1 MNFSPLL
8 QTAID
13 AVKEAS
19 KIILRYYNR
28 GVAIETKPD
37 QTLVTKADKETEEV
51 IRKIIAKKYPDHG
64 FFGEES
70 GKTNV
75 QREFVWFI
83 DPIDGTNHFIR
94 KFPFFATQLA
104 LYRGTKPLIGVSYA
118 PLLDELL
125 VAEIGTGAFLNETR
139 THVSRVSSLSDA
151 FMNITSV
158 TAFERIHRLPQ
169 LVRLCEHVRQQR
181 GYGDFYGYHLV
192 ARGQADLMIEAQ
204 TKPWDIA
211 AMRVIIEEAGG
222 RFTDISGGTEFKGG
236 VLSSVASNGL
246 IHDAVLSYFRSRQL
260 LAE

>member
-1 MNFSPLL
+1 MIVSPLL

-19 KIILRYYNR
+19 KIILHYYKQ
-28 GVAIETKPD
+28 GVETKTKTD
-37 QTLVTKADKETEEV
+37 RTLVTKADQEAEET
-51 IRKIIAKKYPDHG
+51 IKRMIAKKFPDHG

-70 GKTNV
+70 GKTNT
-75 QREFVWFI
+75 RKEFVWII

-104 LYRGTKPLIGVSYA
+104 LYRNTQPLIGVSYA

-125 VAEIGTGAFLNETR
+125 VAEIGRGASFNGAQ
-139 THVSRVSSLSDA
+139 THVSRVFSLSDA
-151 FMNITSV
+151 FLNITSV
-158 TAFERIHRLPQ
+158 AAFEREHRLPQ
-169 LVRLCEHVRQQR
+169 LVRLCESVRQQR

-222 RFTDISGGTEFKGG
+222 RFTNISGGTEFKGD
-236 VLSSVASNGL
+236 VLNSIASNGL
-246 IHDAVLSYFRSRQL
+246 IHDEVLTYFQRG
-260 LAE
+260 